1 MKAFCYIAKKLKCCV
16 DEMMTKAGSTFLLLF
31 ILSINVANA
40 QYFNSRIDFLGG
52 DQGGE
57 AGTSVEKMIDGNYM
71 VFLGALSTEGNNLII
86 GRAIINLEGE
96 MIDNTWNI
104 DENSPLYIGWRNSS
118 TAIPGGYVS
127 SGTRSWFTSTL
138 ESQITLNRY
147 DENGELLWIKFFGD
161 QINQS
166 IGNAATRHNN
176 GSLACVGYMAQPE
189 SGGQGFLLLT
199 DSLGELFD
207 LKLFGGN
214 QVEEF
219 VSVDATIDGGYIIGG
234 RTQSYGTSDIFDHY
248 IVKTDS
254 LGNQEW
260 MRAIGSPRNDCGAS
274 VIQTMDGNYV
284 FCGCWNNYN
293 ASPTNPNSP
302 GYKTLFLAKL
312 DSAGQTI
319 WQKEYTEPTLGAVLF
334 VVKELPDGGLIS
346 AGNRIAGKE
355 AVLLRTDAD
364 GNEKWIRY
372 LTHPSVENGSKLFHD
387 VIVEDDGGFV
397 GTGYLFGSS
406 NDPQPG
412 QDLWVFRTDSMGCL
426 VPGCHLLDNVE
437 VQKEEVLVSLYP
449 NPVIDLLSVHI
460 KSGPMPRGAQLELY
474 DLHGR
479 QHSTTRINPG
489 ATTYILQLGHL
500 PAGVYLL
507 RCVTDNEVV
516 WSGKVVK
523 N

>member
-1 MKAFCYIAKKLKCCV
+1 MKAFCYIAKNLKYCV
-16 DEMMTKAGSTFLLLF
+16 DELMTKAGNIFLLLF
-31 ILSINVANA
+31 IFSFNSAQS
-40 QYFNSRIDFLGG
+40 QYFNVRIDFMGYGLAEVGF
-52 DQGGE
+52 
-57 AGTSVEKMIDGNYM
+57 SIEKMDDGNYL
-71 VFLGALSTEGNNLII
+71 VFHGARPESGDNLGL
-86 GRAIINLEGE
+86 GRTIVNQEGE
-96 MIDNTWNI
+96 VLNQMIHLN
-104 DENSPLYIGWRNSS
+104 ENSPLYIGHKNTSS
-118 TAIPGGYVS
+118 KIPGGYIT

-147 DENGELLWIKFFGD
+147 NEDGELLWIKFYGD
-161 QINQS
+161 QIYQSTGRAATKQGEVFAACGS
-166 IGNAATRHNN
+166 IGNENPN
-176 GSLACVGYMAQPE
+176 DGD
-189 SGGQGFLLLT
+189 GFLLIA
-199 DSLGELFD
+199 DSLGNLLDF
-207 LKLFGGN
+207 KIYGGN
-214 QVEEF
+214 
-219 VSVDATIDGGYIIGG
+219 SADAFSSIFPTQDGGYVMGG
-234 RTQSYGTSDIFDHY
+234 YTWSYGTLNIFDHY

-254 LGNQEW
+254 MGNQEW
-260 MRAIGSPRNDCGAS
+260 MRVIGSPRNDCSAG
-274 VIQTMDGNYV
+274 VIQTLDGNYV

-293 ASPTNPNSP
+293 ASPTNPNST

-319 WQKEYTEPTLGAVLF
+319 WQKEFTEPTIGAALF

-364 GNEKWIRY
+364 GNEMWIRY

-387 VIVEDDGGFV
+387 VIVDEDGGFV
-397 GTGYLFGSS
+397 GTGYLFGTS

-426 VPGCHLLDNVE
+426 VPGCHLTDIIE
-437 VQKEEVLVSLYP
+437 VNEKEVLVSLYP
-449 NPVIDLLSVHI
+449 NPVKDLLSVHI
-460 KSGPMPRGAQLELY
+460 KSGPMPRGAQLELF

-479 QHSTTRINPG
+479 QHSTTPINPG

-500 PAGVYLL
+500 PAGLYVL

-523 N
+523 E